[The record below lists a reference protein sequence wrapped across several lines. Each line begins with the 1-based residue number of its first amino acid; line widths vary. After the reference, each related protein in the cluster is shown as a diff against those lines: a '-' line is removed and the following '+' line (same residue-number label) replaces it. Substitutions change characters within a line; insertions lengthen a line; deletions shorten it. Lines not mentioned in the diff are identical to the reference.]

1 MARRG
6 ENIHKRKDGRWEARI
21 IEGYCNGKSKY
32 RSIYG
37 KTYMEVKA
45 KREEALAKLSLKP
58 VPSAKKLASFD
69 FVASDWLQSVRS
81 TIKEST
87 YSRYH
92 RTVTVY
98 LIPKLGN
105 AQLVK
110 LSADDINRISLE
122 LQQNGGKRGQGLSP
136 KTVADM
142 LSVLKLILRYGAK
155 QGYACPDVSFIDT
168 PKKKPPKIKTL
179 CTNEIQR
186 LEQQLWDSDD
196 TISLGILF
204 SLYTGVRIG
213 ELCGLRWEDIDFVS
227 GTVRICRT
235 VERIADMNPVAKH
248 KTRVV
253 ISTPKTEN
261 GLREIPLPKA
271 LIRYLEKKKTS
282 GQHYLVTGSCR
293 HSEPHTLYIR
303 YKRYLKRHGFDSYT
317 FHAIRHTF
325 ATRCME
331 AGFDAKSLSEILG
344 HSDVTT
350 TLRCYV
356 HPSME
361 QKRQQMEMLIP
372 KEIRGQTRGCDD
384 KTYNNETNVGCC

>member
-21 IEGYCNGKSKY
+21 IEGYRNGKSKY

-37 KTYMEVKA
+37 KTYTEVKA
-45 KREEALAKLSLKP
+45 KREEALTKLSLNP
-58 VPSAKKLASFD
+58 APSAKKLASFD
-69 FVASDWLQSVRS
+69 FIASDWLHSVRS
-81 TIKEST
+81 TVKEST
-87 YSRYH
+87 YTRYH
-92 RTVTVY
+92 RTVTMY
-98 LIPKLGN
+98 LLPEFRNDPLI
-105 AQLVK
+105 K
-110 LSADDINRISLE
+110 LSSDNINCIFTE
-122 LQQNGGKRGQGLSP
+122 LLQNGGKRGQGLSP
-136 KTVADM
+136 KTVTDM
-142 LSVLKLILRYGAK
+142 LSVLKLILRHGMK
-155 QGYACPDVSFIDT
+155 QGYACPDVSSIDL
-168 PKKKPPKIKTL
+168 PKKKTPKIKTL

-186 LEQQLWDSDD
+186 LEQLLWDSDD
-196 TISLGILF
+196 TTSLGILF

-213 ELCGLRWEDIDFVS
+213 ELCGLRWEDIDFAS
-227 GTVRICRT
+227 ATVRISRT
-235 VERIADMNPVAKH
+235 VERIADMNPVAKN

-271 LIRYLEKKKTS
+271 LIQYLERKKTS
-282 GQHYLVTGSCR
+282 GQHYLVTGKTS

-303 YKRYLKRHGFDSYT
+303 YKRYLKRHGFESYT
-317 FHAIRHTF
+317 FHALRHTF
-325 ATRCME
+325 ATRCIE

-361 QKRQQMEMLIP
+361 KKRRQMELLIP
-372 KEIRGQTRGCDD
+372 EEIRGQTSGCED
-384 KTYNNETNVGCC
+384 KTYINEANVRCC